1 MGYWKESISITWT
14 GHRKMLSVNES
25 QKLTEKGSRIVL
37 DSLRAFR
44 REKGREGRM
53 AELHLGLEFG
63 NVSKRLKEDII
74 KDHIVLK
81 ARRMLNQD
89 KRRALT
95 IEGRL
100 LQEHIFKMETLSLQH
115 GEEELLRMSENRL
128 PLHHNLTGQIPKV
141 LCVMRQGLPLICL
154 IDREPQT
161 IRVQVDHGTHLIQ
174 DVQIQNRSKFKSCRR
189 D

>member
-14 GHRKMLSVNES
+14 GHRKMLLVNES
-25 QKLTEKGSRIVL
+25 QKLTEKGSKIVL

-63 NVSKRLKEDII
+63 SVSKRLKENII
-74 KDHIVLK
+74 KGHIALK
-81 ARRMLNQD
+81 ARRMLNQG

-100 LQEHIFKMETLSLQH
+100 LQEHIFRMETLSLQH
-115 GEEELLRMSENRL
+115 SEEELLRMSENEVL
-128 PLHHNLTGQIPKV
+128 LHHDLRGQILEM
-141 LCVMRQGLPLICL
+141 LCVMRQDLPLICL
-154 IDREPQT
+154 IDHEPQM
-161 IRVQVDHGTHLIQ
+161 IHVQVDHGTHLIQ
-174 DVQIQNRSKFKSCRR
+174 DVQTQNRSKFKSCRR